1 MALIGLCALAMLANG
16 PRVLRESSALGRPSR
31 VSVAMKA
38 EGTLRPAP
46 AEGQKPPKPLA
57 ITAESRLL
65 AVEVPLSI
73 GKAGS
78 ATRVA
83 RKVVQ
88 AASAINGEIRPLA
101 SELRPEVALVVA
113 EIKEGGVVA
122 YSPGGPLTRSEL
134 ELVEGDGD
142 PLLLPALLPSKGVE
156 VGSKWIVEEVGSR
169 SLSGYDVLATN
180 RLEAT
185 VVSMDA
191 DLARIALKGEIRGA
205 ARGGE
210 GVMRLEGELT
220 FDCKLNRVNRLSIG
234 RSEVRKPGPV
244 EAGLEFQSTL
254 VVERA
259 DAEAPPE
266 LAEAALAGL
275 PVVPSPEMLL
285 LEYTPPGGIYSIR
298 HDRAWHLFHDDT
310 RQAVL
315 KRLDRGE
322 VVAQCNLTMGP
333 MAAKGQHLDPSAF
346 REDLK
351 KAIGTR
357 LVAIDEEGELK
368 GAAEDGFRYRIAV
381 KGMEGETP
389 ILWYYYLLASPE
401 GRQLVAT
408 FTLGQAQAKSL
419 GDNDLRL
426 IGSLD
431 WTAR

>member
-1 MALIGLCALAMLANG
+1 MAIIEVCAWAILAAG
-16 PRVLRESSALGRPSR
+16 PRVLRESSTVGHQTR
-31 VSVAMKA
+31 VTISMKA
-38 EGTLRPAP
+38 EGVLRPA
-46 AEGQKPPKPLA
+46 ATEGEKPPKPLS
-57 ITAESRLL
+57 IKAESRVL
-65 AVEVPLSI
+65 AIEVPLVV
-73 GKAGS
+73 GPGGS

-83 RKVVQ
+83 RKVSQ

-101 SELRPEVALVVA
+101 SELRPEVGLIVA
-113 EIKEGGVVA
+113 EVKEGSVVA

-142 PLLLPALLPSKGVE
+142 PLLWPSLLTGKAVE
-156 VGSKWIVEEVGSR
+156 VGSRWAVDEAASR
-169 SLSGYDVLATN
+169 SLSGYDILATN

-185 VVSMDA
+185 VAALDA
-191 DLARIALKGEIRGA
+191 ESATIILKGEIRGA

-210 GVMRLEGELT
+210 GVMRLDGELT
-220 FDCKLNRVNRLSIG
+220 YDCKLNRVRRLSLG

-244 EAGLEFQSTL
+244 EAGLDFKSTL
-254 VVERA
+254 VVDRA
-259 DAEAPPE
+259 DAEPLAE
-266 LAEAALAGL
+266 LAETALAALPAS
-275 PVVPSPEMLL
+275 PSPELL
-285 LEYTPPGGIYSIR
+285 MLEYAPPGGVYSIR
-298 HDRAWHLFHDDT
+298 HDRAWHLFHDDA

-322 VVAQCNLTMGP
+322 VVAQCNLSMGP
-333 MAAKGQHLDPSAF
+333 LAGKGQHLDPSAF

-351 KAIGTR
+351 KAIGAR

-368 GAAEDGFRYRIAV
+368 GAAEDGFRYRISV
-381 KGMEGETP
+381 RGREGETP

-401 GRQLVAT
+401 GRQVVAT

-431 WTAR
+431 WTQP